1 MSKLDL
7 NKLTRL
13 GYQFWLPKRS
23 ENRSTKENIVFYVLN
38 DKTLITGRKDEFKS
52 YPRILPSIK
61 KILGQADKEINEI
74 DQAETISK
82 EFNLVIDFSQ
92 GLSYKATKTLKFDS
106 LKLLIKDSTLKER
119 FYSEL
124 RGSID
129 L

>member
-13 GYQFWLPKRS
+13 GYRFWVPKRS
-23 ENRSTKENIVFYVLN
+23 ETSSSEENLVFYVLD
-38 DKTLITGRKDEFKS
+38 DKTLITGKEDEFKT

-61 KILGQADKEINEI
+61 KILGQADKEIKEI
-74 DQAETISK
+74 DQTETVSK

-124 RGSID
+124 KGSID

>member
-23 ENRSTKENIVFYVLN
+23 ENSSTKENLVFYVLN

-61 KILGQADKEINEI
+61 KILGQADKEIKEI
-74 DQAETISK
+74 DQTETVSK

-124 RGSID
+124 KGSID

>member
-13 GYQFWLPKRS
+13 GYQFWVPKRS
-23 ENRSTKENIVFYVLN
+23 ENSSSEENLVFYVLD
-38 DKTLITGRKDEFKS
+38 DKTLITGKEDEFKA

-61 KILGQADKEINEI
+61 KILGQADKEIKEI
-74 DQAETISK
+74 DQTETISK

>member
-23 ENRSTKENIVFYVLN
+23 DNSSTKENLVFYVLN

-61 KILGQADKEINEI
+61 KILGQADKEIKEI
-74 DQAETISK
+74 DQTEIISK

-92 GLSYKATKTLKFDS
+92 GLSYKAAKTLKFDS
-106 LKLLIKDSTLKER
+106 LRLLIKDGTLKER

-124 RGSID
+124 RGSTD

>member
-13 GYQFWLPKRS
+13 GYQFWVPKRS
-23 ENRSTKENIVFYVLN
+23 ENSSSEEKVVFYVLD
-38 DKTLITGRKDEFKS
+38 DKFLITGKEDEFKD
-52 YPRILPSIK
+52 YPRIVPSIK
-61 KILGQADKEINEI
+61 KILGQADKEIKQIDRTEI
-74 DQAETISK
+74 VSK

-92 GLSYKATKTLKFDS
+92 SLSYKAAKTLKFDS
-106 LKLLIKDSTLKER
+106 LKFLIKDGALKER

-124 RGSID
+124 KRSID

>member
-13 GYQFWLPKRS
+13 GYHFWLPKRS
-23 ENRSTKENIVFYVLN
+23 ENRSTKENLVFYVLN

-61 KILGQADKEINEI
+61 KILGQADKEIKEI
-74 DQAETISK
+74 DQTETISK

-124 RGSID
+124 KGSID

>member
-13 GYQFWLPKRS
+13 GYRFWVPKRS
-23 ENRSTKENIVFYVLN
+23 ETSSSEENLVFYVLD
-38 DKTLITGRKDEFKS
+38 DKTLITGKEDEFKT

-61 KILGQADKEINEI
+61 KILGQADKEIKQI
-74 DQAETISK
+74 DQTETVSK

-92 GLSYKATKTLKFDS
+92 GLSYKAVKTLKFDS
-106 LKLLIKDSTLKER
+106 LKLLIKDGALKER

>member
-23 ENRSTKENIVFYVLN
+23 ENRPTKENLVFYVLN

-92 GLSYKATKTLKFDS
+92 GLSYKASKTIKFSS
-106 LKLLIKDSTLKER
+106 LENLIEDNALKER

-124 RGSID
+124 KGSID

>member
-23 ENRSTKENIVFYVLN
+23 ENRSIKENLVFYVLN
-38 DKTLITGRKDEFKS
+38 DKTLITGRKDEFKF

-61 KILGQADKEINEI
+61 KILGQADKEIKEI
-74 DQAETISK
+74 DQTETVSK

-124 RGSID
+124 KGSID

>member
-23 ENRSTKENIVFYVLN
+23 ENRSTKENLVFYVLN

-61 KILGQADKEINEI
+61 KILGQADKEIKEI
-74 DQAETISK
+74 DQTETVSK

-106 LKLLIKDSTLKER
+106 LKLLIKDSALKER

-124 RGSID
+124 KGSID

>member
-23 ENRSTKENIVFYVLN
+23 ENRPTKENLVFYVLN

-92 GLSYKATKTLKFDS
+92 GLSYKAAKTLKFDS

>member
-1 MSKLDL
+1 MSKSYLS
-7 NKLTRL
+7 KLTRL
-13 GYQFWLPKRS
+13 GYQFWVPKRLETSSS
-23 ENRSTKENIVFYVLN
+23 EENLDFYVLD
-38 DKTLITGRKDEFKS
+38 DKTLITGKEDEFKD
-52 YPRILPSIK
+52 YPRIVPSIK

-92 GLSYKATKTLKFDS
+92 GLSYKAAKTLKFDS
-106 LKLLIKDSTLKER
+106 LKLLIKDGALKER

-124 RGSID
+124 RGSTD

>member
-13 GYQFWLPKRS
+13 GYQFWVPKRS
-23 ENRSTKENIVFYVLN
+23 QNSSSEENLVFYVLD
-38 DKTLITGRKDEFKS
+38 DKTLITGKEDEFKTYS
-52 YPRILPSIK
+52 RILPSIK
-61 KILGQADKEINEI
+61 KILGQADKEIKQI
-74 DQAETISK
+74 DQTETVSK

-92 GLSYKATKTLKFDS
+92 GLSHKAAKTLKFDS
-106 LKLLIKDSTLKER
+106 LKLLIKDGALKER

-129 L
+129 S

>member
-23 ENRSTKENIVFYVLN
+23 ENSSTEENLVFYVLN

-61 KILGQADKEINEI
+61 KILGQADKEIKEI
-74 DQAETISK
+74 DQTETISK

-124 RGSID
+124 KGSID

>member
-1 MSKLDL
+1 MSKSYLS
-7 NKLTRL
+7 KLTRL
-13 GYQFWLPKRS
+13 GYQFWVPKRS
-23 ENRSTKENIVFYVLN
+23 ENSSSEENLVFYVLD
-38 DKTLITGRKDEFKS
+38 DKTLITGKEDEFKA

-61 KILGQADKEINEI
+61 KILGKVDKEIKQI
-74 DQAETISK
+74 DQTETVSK

-124 RGSID
+124 KGSID

>member
-23 ENRSTKENIVFYVLN
+23 ENSSTKENLVFYVLN

-61 KILGQADKEINEI
+61 KILGQADKEIKEI
-74 DQAETISK
+74 DQTEIISK

-124 RGSID
+124 KGSID

>member
-13 GYQFWLPKRS
+13 GYQFWVPKRS
-23 ENRSTKENIVFYVLN
+23 ENSSTEENLVFYVLD
-38 DKTLITGRKDEFKS
+38 DKTLITGKEDEFKT

-74 DQAETISK
+74 NQAETISK

-106 LKLLIKDSTLKER
+106 LKLLIKDGALKER

>member
-23 ENRSTKENIVFYVLN
+23 ENRSTKENLVFYVLN

-74 DQAETISK
+74 DQTETVSK

-124 RGSID
+124 KGSID

>member
-1 MSKLDL
+1 M
-7 NKLTRL
+7 
-13 GYQFWLPKRS
+13 
-23 ENRSTKENIVFYVLN
+23 
-38 DKTLITGRKDEFKS
+38 
-52 YPRILPSIK
+52 PSIK
-61 KILGQADKEINEI
+61 KILGKVDKEIKQI
-74 DQAETISK
+74 DQTETVSK

-124 RGSID
+124 KGSID

>member
-23 ENRSTKENIVFYVLN
+23 ENRSTKENLVFYVLN

-61 KILGQADKEINEI
+61 KILGQEDKEIKEI
-74 DQAETISK
+74 DQTETISK

-124 RGSID
+124 KGSID

>member
-13 GYQFWLPKRS
+13 GYQLWLPKRS
-23 ENRSTKENIVFYVLN
+23 ENRATKENLVFYVLN

-61 KILGQADKEINEI
+61 KILGQADKEIKEI
-74 DQAETISK
+74 DQTETISK

-124 RGSID
+124 KGSID

>member
-23 ENRSTKENIVFYVLN
+23 ENSSTKESLVFYVLN

-61 KILGQADKEINEI
+61 KILGQADKEIKEI
-74 DQAETISK
+74 DQTETISK

-106 LKLLIKDSTLKER
+106 LKLLIKDSALKER

-124 RGSID
+124 KGSID

>member
-23 ENRSTKENIVFYVLN
+23 ENRSNKENLVFYVLN

-61 KILGQADKEINEI
+61 KILGQADKEIKEI
-74 DQAETISK
+74 DQTETISK

-92 GLSYKATKTLKFDS
+92 GSSYKATKTLKFDS
-106 LKLLIKDSTLKER
+106 LKLLIKDSALKER

-124 RGSID
+124 KGSID

>member
-13 GYQFWLPKRS
+13 GYQFWVPKRPENNSS
-23 ENRSTKENIVFYVLN
+23 EENLVFYVLDN
-38 DKTLITGRKDEFKS
+38 KTLITGRKDEFKT

-61 KILGQADKEINEI
+61 KILGEADKELKEI
-74 DQAETISK
+74 DRPETISK
-82 EFNLVIDFSQ
+82 EFNLAIDFSQ
-92 GLSYKATKTLKFDS
+92 GLSYKAAKTLKFDS
-106 LKLLIKDSTLKER
+106 LKLLIKDGALKER

>member
-1 MSKLDL
+1 MSKLEL

-13 GYQFWLPKRS
+13 GYQFWIPKRS
-23 ENRSTKENIVFYVLN
+23 ENSSSEESLVFYVLE
-38 DKTLITGRKDEFKS
+38 DKTLITGREDEFKA

-61 KILGQADKEINEI
+61 KILGQADKEIKEI
-74 DQAETISK
+74 DQTETISK

-92 GLSYKATKTLKFDS
+92 DLSYKATKTLKFDS

-124 RGSID
+124 KGSID

>member
-23 ENRSTKENIVFYVLN
+23 ENRSNKENLVFYVLN

-61 KILGQADKEINEI
+61 KILGQADKEIKEI
-74 DQAETISK
+74 DQTETISK

-124 RGSID
+124 KGSID

>member
-23 ENRSTKENIVFYVLN
+23 ENRATKEKLVFYVLN

-61 KILGQADKEINEI
+61 KILGQADKEIKEI
-74 DQAETISK
+74 DQTETISK

-92 GLSYKATKTLKFDS
+92 GLSYKASKTLKFDS

-124 RGSID
+124 KGSID

>member
-13 GYQFWLPKRS
+13 GYQLWVPKRS
-23 ENRSTKENIVFYVLN
+23 EKSSYEENLVFYVLD
-38 DKTLITGRKDEFKS
+38 DKTLITGKEDEFKT

-61 KILGQADKEINEI
+61 KILGQADKEIKQI
-74 DQAETISK
+74 DQTETVSK

-92 GLSYKATKTLKFDS
+92 GLSYKAGKTLKFDS
-106 LKLLIKDSTLKER
+106 LKLLIKDGALKER